1 QAAVMILT
9 AWGSDALEKQAR
21 QLGVKDFLSKGL
33 SLEVLVEAIQRTLP
47 QPANAASPAEAPAP
61 AKAPQAATA
70 AAGDGN
76 FILVVDDEEP
86 IRDLLKRFLSLRGYN
101 VRLATDGQQA
111 LTLVEQEVPRLIVLD
126 VYMPGMN
133 GVEVLRQLRR
143 KQFNVGVILLTAS
156 QDDTLLRGAL
166 ESVEDSLPD
175 VVVFSLYYPNVD
187 PLLFCRALKQ
197 AHPLLPIMVITS
209 PGASLEEIET
219 LGVLAGGLDAVLEQ
233 PLDEARFLEV
243 LQEVLAK
250 RKLLSSSSVREAAQA
265 ISNRQPSVELAART
279 ILFTDVR
286 GSTQLLETTTTQT
299 FFKDLNHK
307 LTQQCEAVRQFSGDV
322 VKFTGDGL
330 MASFQGFDRL
340 TQAFQCALKILELE
354 KEN

>member
-1 QAAVMILT
+1 LKVATDARMLIVDSDVHSAQAL
-9 AWGSDALEKQAR
+9 AR
-21 QLGVKDFLSKGL
+21 LMELHGY
-33 SLEVLVEAIQRTLP
+33 
-47 QPANAASPAEAPAP
+47 PAP
-61 AKAPQAATA
+61 VLASSVWKA
-70 AAGDGN
+70 
-76 FILVVDDEEP
+76 
-86 IRDLLKRFLSLRGYN
+86 
-101 VRLATDGQQA
+101 
-111 LTLVEQEVPRLIVLD
+111 
-126 VYMPGMN
+126 M
-133 GVEVLRQLRR
+133 
-143 KQFNVGVILLTAS
+143 
-156 QDDTLLRGAL
+156 

-354 KEN
+354 KEHADQHLPMPVGQGLCDGLVVCAFVGEERQERPDIFGRPVHLAARLCGHAPAGTFFMKKKDFARIDANGVPHMDAGYLEFRGVKEPVECVLIGLPATTEPLRHG